1 MSLYEKIYPPSETV
15 LDMEPEELA
24 PIVLKHLNQPGPQK
38 LNMHNFSTG
47 TDPDFVK
54 WAGDDHKRR
63 EEVMKRLIVAWRW
76 LERELFIA
84 PQPGNVSWAFIT
96 PRGKEVLESQNFET
110 YNRGHLLPSDGLD
123 PILVRKV
130 KQTFIRGDYDTAI
143 FQAFKEVEVRVR
155 KKAGLSNKDFG
166 VPLIRK
172 AFGPPAGPLVDK
184 KADKGEQTAIMEL
197 FAGALGTF
205 KNPSSH
211 RDVEFS
217 DPKEAAD
224 IIHIANQLLRIVE
237 SIESIKLANT
247 N

>member
-1 MSLYEKIYPPSETV
+1 MSLYEKIYPPAETV

-24 PIVLKHLNQPGPQK
+24 PIVLKHLNELGSQT
-38 LNMHNFSTG
+38 LNMHNFSIG
-47 TDPDFVK
+47 TSPDFIK
-54 WAGDDHKRR
+54 WAGDDNKQR
-63 EEVMKRLIVAWRW
+63 EQVLQRMIVAWRW

-84 PQPGNVSWAFIT
+84 PKPGNVDWAFIT
-96 PRGKEVLESQNFET
+96 PRGKEVLESQDFET
-110 YNRGHLLPSDGLD
+110 YKKGHLLPSEGLD

-166 VPLIRK
+166 VSLVRK

-184 KADKGEQTAIMEL
+184 KIEVGEQTARMEL
-197 FAGALGTF
+197 FAGALGAF

-237 SIESIKLANT
+237 SINL
-247 N
+247 